1 MVERQQELFAVARDD
16 AEFVRGVWSYY
27 ERFRRPMPWRD
38 DPQPY
43 AVLVSEFMLQQ
54 TQVARVLDRFGPF
67 VQRFPTLN
75 ALAEA
80 PQSAVV
86 EAWTG
91 LGYNRRARHL
101 HRTARLITTEYDGVL
116 PRDPLQLQRLP
127 GVGPNTAG
135 SLAAFAYNEPTV
147 FIETNIR
154 RAVLHH
160 FFADRTEVPDHDV
173 RAVVERL
180 LDHRRPRD
188 WYYALMDY
196 GTALRRS
203 VPNPNRRSK
212 HYSKQSVFTGSLR
225 EARGAIVRAL
235 ASQAPQRR
243 AQLARELPI
252 DSDRLARALAA
263 LEREGMI
270 VAEPTIGYRLAD

>member
-1 MVERQQELFAVARDD
+1 MAEQRELFAVARDD
-16 AEFVRGVWSYY
+16 AEFVRAVWNYY
-27 ERFRRPMPWRD
+27 QRFRRPMPWRD
-38 DPQPY
+38 DPRPY

-54 TQVARVLDRFGPF
+54 TQVSRVLDRFGPF
-67 VQRFPTLN
+67 MQRFPTLN

-91 LGYNRRARHL
+91 LGYNRRARNL
-101 HRTARLITTEYDGVL
+101 SQAAQSITTEHDGVL
-116 PRDPLQLQRLP
+116 PRDPVQLLRLP

-160 FFADRTEVPDHDV
+160 CFADRTEVPDHDV

-180 LDHRRPRD
+180 LDRLRPRD

-212 HYSKQSVFTGSLR
+212 HYSRQSAFVGSLR

-235 ASQAPQRR
+235 ASEAPQPH
-243 AQLARELPI
+243 AQLAHALPI

-270 VAEPTIGYRLAD
+270 VAEPAIGYRLAD

>member
-1 MVERQQELFAVARDD
+1 MAEQRELFAVARDD
-16 AEFVRGVWSYY
+16 AEFVCAVWNYY

-38 DPQPY
+38 APRPY

-54 TQVARVLDRFGPF
+54 TQVSRVLDRFGPF
-67 VQRFPTLN
+67 MQRFPTLN

-91 LGYNRRARHL
+91 LGYNRRARNL
-101 HRTARLITTEYDGVL
+101 SQAARVIAGEHDGVL
-116 PRDPLQLQRLP
+116 PRDPVQLLRLP

-160 FFADRTEVPDHDV
+160 FFADRTEVSDHDV

-180 LDHRRPRD
+180 LDRLRPRD

-212 HYSKQSVFTGSLR
+212 HYTRQSAFVGSLR

-235 ASQAPQRR
+235 ASEAPQPH
-243 AQLARELPI
+243 AQLAHTLPI

>member
-1 MVERQQELFAVARDD
+1 MDNEQPELFGAAGGD
-16 AEFVRGVWSYY
+16 AEFVRSVWEYY

-54 TQVARVLDRFGPF
+54 TQVSRVMDRFGPF
-67 VQRFPTLN
+67 VARFPTLQ

-91 LGYNRRARHL
+91 LGYNRRARNL
-101 HRTARLITTEYDGVL
+101 SRSAKLIVDEYNGVL
-116 PRDPLQLQRLP
+116 PRDPAILQLLP

-154 RAVLHH
+154 RAILHH
-160 FFADRTEVPDHDV
+160 FFAEQEEVPDRDV
-173 RAVVERL
+173 REIAERV
-180 LDHRRPRD
+180 LDRKRPRD

-212 HYSKQSVFTGSLR
+212 HYSKQSTFSGSLR
-225 EARGAIVRAL
+225 EARGAVVRAL
-235 ASQAPQRR
+235 AVAAPQ
-243 AQLARELPI
+243 QLHQLEQTLPI
-252 DSDRLARALAA
+252 ESDRLARALAA

-270 VAEPTIGYRLAD
+270 VAEPEIGYRLAD